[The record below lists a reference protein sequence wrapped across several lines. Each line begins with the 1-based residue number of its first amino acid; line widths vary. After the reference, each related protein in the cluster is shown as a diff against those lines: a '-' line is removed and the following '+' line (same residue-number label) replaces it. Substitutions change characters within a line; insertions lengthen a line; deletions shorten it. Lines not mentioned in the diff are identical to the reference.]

1 MTMKIFLTEMTKDRK
16 TFAGPN
22 IVAENW
28 EEAEAAAECNNLK
41 LLGEF
46 KEIFVKNELMSYL
59 DEELS
64 DRVLH

>member
-1 MTMKIFLTEMTKDRK
+1 MTKDGE

-22 IVAENW
+22 IVAENL

-46 KEIFVKNELMSYL
+46 KEIFVKNDLMSYL
-59 DEELS
+59 NEQLS